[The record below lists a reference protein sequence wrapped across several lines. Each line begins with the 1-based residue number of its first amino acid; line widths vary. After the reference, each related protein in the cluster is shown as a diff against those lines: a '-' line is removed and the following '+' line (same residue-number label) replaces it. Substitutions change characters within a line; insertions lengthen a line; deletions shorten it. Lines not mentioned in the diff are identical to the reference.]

1 MMLKCDAQITGL
13 PRTDNTAPGAGRCP
27 EDHKLP
33 RVAAQTGIEYDLIM
47 SCR

>member
-13 PRTDNTAPGAGRCP
+13 PRTDNCTGRCP

-33 RVAAQTGIEYDLIM
+33 RVAAQIGIEYDLIM
-47 SCR
+47 SCPLTG